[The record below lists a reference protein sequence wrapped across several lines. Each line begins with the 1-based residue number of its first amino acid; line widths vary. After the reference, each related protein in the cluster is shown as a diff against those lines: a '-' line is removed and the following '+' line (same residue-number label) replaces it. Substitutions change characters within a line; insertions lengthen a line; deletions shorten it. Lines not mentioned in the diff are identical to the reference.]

1 LEKLGAFRFVGKNAS
16 WAMLRAEQQSPDI
29 IPAVVDEDTLQWA
42 LQKKVGDEIH
52 LPNGKGGQ
60 VRVKVVGT
68 LGGSILQGA
77 LLVDESSFVHAFP
90 DAGGYRMLLMDVAP
104 DKVES
109 LRASWSRALQDRGL
123 ELRPAAERLAEL
135 EAVSNTY
142 LAIFQVLGGLGV
154 LLGAV
159 GVGVVAARNVVERR
173 AELALLE
180 VGGWLKS
187 QVMGL
192 MQRELAIL
200 TTAGLVIGGLC
211 AWLVTVPGQWIR
223 GAEVSYGPLVIA
235 LVVLG
240 SVSLFAVRIALGLS
254 LRGAPGEILR
264 RE

>member
-1 LEKLGAFRFVGKNAS
+1 
-16 WAMLRAEQQSPDI
+16 
-29 IPAVVDEDTLQWA
+29 
-42 LQKKVGDEIH
+42 
-52 LPNGKGGQ
+52 

-77 LLVDESSFVHAFP
+77 LLVDESSFVRAFP

-104 DKVES
+104 DKIDPVRS
-109 LRASWSRALQDRGL
+109 SWSRALQDRGL

-159 GVGVVAARNVVERR
+159 GVGVVASRNAVERR

-187 QVMGL
+187 QVLGL
-192 MQRELAIL
+192 MLRELAML
-200 TTAGLVIGGLC
+200 TVAGLVIGGIC

-223 GAEVSYGPLVIA
+223 GADVSYAPLLAA
-235 LVVLG
+235 LAVLG
-240 SVSLFAVRIALGLS
+240 AVSLFAVRVALGLS
-254 LRGAPGEILR
+254 LRGSPGEILR